1 MPPENVLNICRREW
15 GGIDMEDEQIIEMLW
30 QRQENGLAEV
40 KLKYERL
47 CWQTA
52 QHILT
57 LPDDISE
64 CLNDAYFQ
72 LWQLIPPQRPQ
83 HLPAFLLRVVRNLA
97 LKRYAYNSAQKRCPE
112 VSLSLSELAEV
123 TPSATA
129 LDEEL
134 NRGELLAAINSF
146 LRQQNKLNRQLF
158 LRRYWYFNSLDEL
171 AGQSGLSNGAVAA
184 RLCRMRAA
192 LKVHLQKEGFNI

>member
-1 MPPENVLNICRREW
+1 
-15 GGIDMEDEQIIEMLW
+15 MEDERIIEMLW
-30 QRQENGLAEV
+30 QRQESGLAEV

-47 CWQTA
+47 CRQTA
-52 QHILT
+52 QNILAF
-57 LPDDISE
+57 PDDVSE

-112 VSLSLSELAEV
+112 VLLSLSELAEV
-123 TPSATA
+123 TPAAMA

-134 NRGELLAAINSF
+134 NRAELLAAINDF
-146 LRQQNKLNRQLF
+146 LRRQNKLNRLLF
-158 LRRYWYFNSLDEL
+158 MRRYWYFNSLDEL
-171 AGQSGLSNGAVAA
+171 AGQSGL
-184 RLCRMRAA
+184 
-192 LKVHLQKEGFNI
+192 